1 MSVARSWRE
10 DTVKVQKQ
18 RPIPFTGAGV
28 TGPCGNVG
36 MLRAYVGW
44 DGGFEFSLDGGQMH
58 YELSSINDRD
68 LADFGSWL
76 VRTYGN

>member
-1 MSVARSWRE
+1 
-10 DTVKVQKQ
+10 
-18 RPIPFTGAGV
+18 
-28 TGPCGNVG
+28 